1 MALNEA
7 SEGGLSIPP
16 LQQFKIEP
24 LFGDGEIEIFTITNS
39 TLWMA
44 LVLAA
49 VSALF
54 ILGMRGRALVPTR
67 TQSVA
72 EILYGFVR
80 QMVTDILGEEGVKF
94 FPYIF
99 TLFVFILF
107 LNLLGLIPTSYA
119 VTSQIAVT
127 GVLALAVFATVI
139 VIGFMRNGIGFLKL
153 FWVGDAPMALRPVL
167 AVIEV
172 ISFFVRPLSHSIRL
186 AGNMMAGH
194 AVLKVFAAFVPVL
207 SVAGV
212 LPLALMVAIYGLELL
227 VAVVSS
233 VRQHLVERAIPGV
246 LDRVAVEDPEILQL
260 GCHLVT
266 DITQVVGEDL
276 VAVALSLRDPT
287 IHDGHV
293 YVVTILHPAEK
304 VGVVALRVPL
314 DLMLDRPTVR

>member
-7 SEGGLSIPP
+7 SEGGLSISPMK
-16 LQQFKIEP
+16 QFKIEP

-107 LNLLGLIPTSYA
+107 LNLLGLIPTA
-119 VTSQIAVT
+119 
-127 GVLALAVFATVI
+127 AL
-139 VIGFMRNGIGFLKL
+139 G
-153 FWVGDAPMALRPVL
+153 
-167 AVIEV
+167 
-172 ISFFVRPLSHSIRL
+172 
-186 AGNMMAGH
+186 MMGT
-194 AVLKVFAAFVPVL
+194 
-207 SVAGV
+207 
-212 LPLALMVAIYGLELL
+212 
-227 VAVVSS
+227 
-233 VRQHLVERAIPGV
+233 RAW
-246 LDRVAVEDPEILQL
+246 R
-260 GCHLVT
+260 
-266 DITQVVGEDL
+266 
-276 VAVALSLRDPT
+276 
-287 IHDGHV
+287 
-293 YVVTILHPAEK
+293 
-304 VGVVALRVPL
+304 
-314 DLMLDRPTVR
+314 

>member
-227 VAVVSS
+227 VAVV
-233 VRQHLVERAIPGV
+233 QAYIFAI
-246 LDRVAVEDPEILQL
+246 LTCIYLKDA
-260 GCHLVT
+260 
-266 DITQVVGEDL
+266 
-276 VAVALSLRDPT
+276 
-287 IHDGHV
+287 
-293 YVVTILHPAEK
+293 LHP
-304 VGVVALRVPL
+304 GH
-314 DLMLDRPTVR
+314 